1 MGWQER
7 IEVNPKILVG
17 KPIIKG
23 TRISVEQVLDLL
35 SSGATVDDVV
45 RDYPHVSRDDVL
57 ACVAFAADTIRS
69 ERTYPVSA

>member
-7 IEVNPKILVG
+7 IEVNPRILVG
-17 KPIIKG
+17 KPVIKG
-23 TRISVEQVLDLL
+23 TRISVELVLDLL

-45 RDYPHVSRDDVL
+45 RDYPHITRDDVL
-57 ACVAFAADTIRS
+57 ACVAFAAATIRS